1 MSRYEFIDECEYE
14 TAAEYYSAATLNGS
28 FHSRDYWSSFLG
40 GGLPRSAF
48 PGATM
53 SAARAGTRSA

>member
-1 MSRYEFIDECEYE
+1 MSLYEFIDECEYE

-28 FHSRDYWSSFLG
+28 FHSASTAPMSF

-48 PGATM
+48 PGARTP
-53 SAARAGTRSA
+53 ATRAGTRSA